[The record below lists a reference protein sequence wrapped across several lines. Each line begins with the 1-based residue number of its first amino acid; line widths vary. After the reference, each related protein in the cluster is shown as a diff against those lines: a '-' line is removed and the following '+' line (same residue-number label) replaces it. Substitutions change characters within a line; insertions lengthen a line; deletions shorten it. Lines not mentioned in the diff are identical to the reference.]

1 MILSYNCRSRFITFS
16 QMADFVL
23 LASRYINKYS
33 PISGDFL
40 ASCFAC
46 GSLRSLVL
54 GLATGRCR
62 LVARLVHFALISKNN
77 ILRLFLDIKPG
88 EALLTPRYSNKKFP
102 LIGGFFIGVPGEVR
116 TRNLWRRR
124 PTLYPIELR
133 VHNSYMA
140 SEANFLLRPVA
151 RFGHSSTK
159 FVVAVAPSH

>member
-1 MILSYNCRSRFITFS
+1 M
-16 QMADFVL
+16 
-23 LASRYINKYS
+23 
-33 PISGDFL
+33 
-40 ASCFAC
+40 ASCFAL

-102 LIGGFFIGVPGEVR
+102 HIGGFFIGVPGEVR